1 MLVVP
6 ETLSPS
12 SIRMFSECP
21 QKWKLAYVDKIKE
34 PPKWHLHLGNFVHE
48 VLEHLYKLPADERTL
63 DALRAIARSRW
74 DDHGWQDRVEA
85 LPEKKGPL
93 NVFKHEAFEA
103 MKNLWEIE
111 NPSEVVID
119 HMEKR
124 VQVAVDGV
132 AMLGF
137 IDRLQIEDGVAVIS
151 DYKTGK
157 IPDPKFPENTES
169 NKFFQLLAYA
179 LMLEAMEGIPTSRL
193 ELLYLNHKARH
204 PLEVTPARL
213 AVARG
218 TIVETRE
225 AIDGSAASGDF
236 HCNVRKLCDW
246 CHYKSSGDCPAFRN

>member
-1 MLVVP
+1 MLAVP

-12 SIRMFSECP
+12 SIKLFGECP
-21 QKWKLAYVDKIKE
+21 QKWKLSYVDKIKE
-34 PPKWHLHLGNFVHE
+34 PPRWHLHLGNFVHE
-48 VLEHLYKLPADERTL
+48 VLEQFYGLPPDERVVE
-63 DALRAIARSRW
+63 ALRAIAKSRW
-74 DDHGWQDRVEA
+74 DDHGWQERVEA

-93 NVFKHEAFEA
+93 SLFKHEAFEA
-103 MKNLWEIE
+103 MTNLWEIE
-111 NPSEVVID
+111 NPAEVVID

-137 IDRLQIEDGVAVIS
+137 IDRLQIDNDGAVIS

-157 IPDPKFPENTES
+157 IPDPKFPENTEAS
-169 NKFFQLLAYA
+169 KFFQLLAYA
-179 LMLEAMEGIPTSRL
+179 LMLEASEGTSTSRL
-193 ELLYLNHKARH
+193 ELLYLNQKARH

-218 TIVETRE
+218 TIAETRE
-225 AIDGSAASGDF
+225 AIDASAATGDF

-246 CHYKSSGDCPAFRN
+246 CFYKSSGDCPAFAG